1 MTQVQTLKTELV
13 QFRNSYPKSKGL
25 QEPGEC
31 QNQDSSPI
39 IQGAGKNPMTHAKS
53 KQTVFNLHS
62 NVFVYILCHMWV
74 CKQTKEKSQPSQSFC
89 PSSVSTA

>member
-13 QFRNSYPKSKGL
+13 QFRNIRPKSKGL

-31 QNQDSSPI
+31 HNQDSS
-39 IQGAGKNPMTHAKS
+39 QGVGKNPMKQAKS

-62 NVFVYILCHMWV
+62 NVFVYILYV
-74 CKQTKEKSQPSQSFC
+74 TKKTKEKSQPS
-89 PSSVSTA
+89 